1 MATESQVICAI
12 KNISTFCDVKNNLRL
27 FVKTIEASENG
38 TINLDNLKN
47 RFKDIYSATNS
58 VFDIFYL
65 ILLEHDNIK
74 TLYLIK
80 GLELIISD
88 KNPTEFTQFEIELI
102 ANLQRTIE
110 DKDMMSVFVKIM
122 REAGIYQRFISI
134 RTQIQ

>member
-65 ILLEHDNIK
+65 C
-74 TLYLIK
+74 T
-80 GLELIISD
+80 
-88 KNPTEFTQFEIELI
+88 TF
-102 ANLQRTIE
+102 
-110 DKDMMSVFVKIM
+110 
-122 REAGIYQRFISI
+122 
-134 RTQIQ
+134 